1 MGPFAV
7 PWLGSVTPLL
17 VESGAQFG
25 EPGPPPELKSGGYAK
40 EFNEVKALGSAAS
53 TQRTTQQ
60 TNIAKFSRHA
70 LVQLNAALRD
80 QVTVRNSTS
89 SMRRACSEQSTE
101 YG

>member
-53 TQRTTQQ
+53 TQRTTEQ
-60 TNIAKFSRHA
+60 TNIAKFYSG
-70 LVQLNAALRD
+70 NAWFSCGTARPGD
-80 QVTVRNSTS
+80 RGNSTS
-89 SMRRACSEQSTE
+89 SMRRACSEQSI
-101 YG
+101 